1 VRLDALGLVPELVAE
16 DHARV
21 RLACCGIV

>member
-16 DHARV
+16 DHDQIQGNA
-21 RLACCGIV
+21 